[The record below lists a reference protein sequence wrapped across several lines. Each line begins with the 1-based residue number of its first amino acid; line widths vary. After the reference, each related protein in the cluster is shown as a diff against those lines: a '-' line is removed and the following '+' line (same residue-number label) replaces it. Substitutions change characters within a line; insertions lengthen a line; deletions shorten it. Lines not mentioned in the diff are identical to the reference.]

1 MRKRWFKALALGLPL
16 IFSAAPL
23 MGATK
28 ASAHEVTRN
37 DLIIRGLTQPM
48 VDMFIPL
55 AGNMFSFTPNQIATT
70 DVGAFFMLLLGQMRY
85 FMEASIAPLELKLE
99 GVTANPIT
107 AAQMRRMMSSQE
119 VQIVD
124 IRSKAE
130 FDGVHIP
137 GSINV
142 PLDEY
147 DEFVKSGRL
156 DPNEPE
162 ILICA

>member
-1 MRKRWFKALALGLPL
+1 MRKRWFKALAFSLPL
-16 IFSAAPL
+16 IFSAAPFV
-23 MGATK
+23 GTK
-28 ASAHEVTRN
+28 ASAHEVTQN
-37 DLIIRGLTQPM
+37 DLMIRGLTQPM
-48 VDMFIPL
+48 VDMFVPL
-55 AGNMFSFTPNQIATT
+55 AGNMFSFTPNQINTT

-85 FMEASIAPLELKLE
+85 FMEASIAPLQLKLE

-156 DPNEPE
+156 DPNKPE

>member
-16 IFSAAPL
+16 IFSAAPFV
-23 MGATK
+23 GTK
-28 ASAHEVTRN
+28 ANAHEVTRN
-37 DLIIRGLTQPM
+37 DLMVRGLTQPM
-48 VDMFIPL
+48 ADLFVPL

-70 DVGAFFMLLLGQMRY
+70 DVGAFFMYLMGGMRY
-85 FMEASIAPLELKLE
+85 WMEGAIPPLQLKLE
-99 GVTANPIT
+99 GVTANPVT

-130 FDGVHIP
+130 FDGMHIP

-142 PLDEY
+142 PLSEY

-156 DPNEPE
+156 DPDKPE

>member
-16 IFSAAPL
+16 IFSAAPFV
-23 MGATK
+23 GTK
-28 ASAHEVTRN
+28 AANAHEVTQN
-37 DLIIRGLTQPM
+37 DLMVRGMTQPM
-48 VDMFIPL
+48 VDLFVPL

-70 DVGAFFMLLLGQMRY
+70 DVGAFFMYLMGGMRY
-85 FMEASIAPLELKLE
+85 WMEGTIPPLQLKLE
-99 GVTANPIT
+99 GVTAEAVS
-107 AAQMRRMMSSQE
+107 AAQLRRMMAGQE

-130 FDGVHIP
+130 FDGMHIP

-147 DEFVKSGRL
+147 DAFVKSGKL
-156 DPNEPE
+156 DPDKPE